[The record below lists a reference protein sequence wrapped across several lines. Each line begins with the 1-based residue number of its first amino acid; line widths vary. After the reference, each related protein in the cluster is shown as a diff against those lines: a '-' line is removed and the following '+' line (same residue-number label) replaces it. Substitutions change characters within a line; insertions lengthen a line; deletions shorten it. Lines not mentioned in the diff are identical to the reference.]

1 MLYYVDKRPKPGR
14 LFFKERL
21 SFIMTNEVME
31 QSRDEV
37 EYGKLYHPQK
47 DVKVIKKD
55 GSLGRL

>member
-1 MLYYVDKRPKPGR
+1 
-14 LFFKERL
+14 
-21 SFIMTNEVME
+21 MTNEVME

-55 GSLGRL
+55 GSLERFNVQKVIDAVGKSA

>member
-1 MLYYVDKRPKPGR
+1 
-14 LFFKERL
+14 
-21 SFIMTNEVME
+21 MTNEVME

-55 GSLGRL
+55 NQEAKTESK